1 MKLDIPFHDEV
12 CEFTEIKKPEKTSLD
27 LKIESRYGKILHK
40 FKIFYYD
47 WEMDN
52 YGYVI
57 NDGTKNK
64 LVTTNHGRLVEVDVN
79 YLFHNV
85 QHLILVLMVNL
96 FLILQKKN
104 MMKC

>member
-1 MKLDIPFHDEV
+1 MNQ
-12 CEFTEIKKPEKTSLD
+12 EKTTLD
-27 LKIESRYGKILHK
+27 LKVEQKYGSIVHK

-64 LVTTNHGRLVEVDVN
+64 LVTTNHGRLVEIESD
-79 YLFHNV
+79 YLRHKIKEYENV
-85 QHLILVLMVNL
+85 IIDTKEAIRILENG
-96 FLILQKKN
+96 KN
-104 MMKC
+104 

>member
-12 CEFTEIKKPEKTSLD
+12 CEYTEIKKTEKTSLD
-27 LKIESRYGKILHK
+27 LKVENKYGKILHK

-57 NDGTKNK
+57 NDGMKNK

-79 YLFHNV
+79 YLFHKIKEYENA
-85 QHLILVLMVNL
+85 IKETKEAIKIFEDGTN
-96 FLILQKKN
+96 
-104 MMKC
+104 

>member
-12 CEFTEIKKPEKTSLD
+12 CEFTKIENKTTLD
-27 LKIESRYGKILHK
+27 LKIEKRFGKILSK

-52 YGYVI
+52 YGYVV

-64 LVTTNHGRLVEVDVN
+64 LATTNHGRLVEVEVD
-79 YLFHNV
+79 YLFHKIKEYENA
-85 QHLILVLMVNL
+85 IKETKEAIEIFENGASK
-96 FLILQKKN
+96 I
-104 MMKC
+104 